1 MLAYDPEL
9 SPEENRSVM
18 EDAFAFTHTASLTY
32 AARDSVL
39 DDRTIREGD
48 YLALLD
54 GKLLDA
60 LRSTRD
66 AIFLLSREI
75 ARLPGISY
83 ITVFYGAGV
92 DETAAEA
99 VRAQLA
105 KDCPA
110 AEVSAVYG
118 GQPIYYYIISAE

>member
-1 MLAYDPEL
+1 
-9 SPEENRSVM
+9 M
-18 EDAFAFTHTASLTY
+18 EQAFANTHTASLTY

-39 DDRTIREGD
+39 DDRTIRQGD

-54 GKLLDA
+54 GKLMNA
-60 LRSTRD
+60 VRSERD
-66 AIFLLSREI
+66 AVLLLSREI
-75 ARLPGISY
+75 SRLPEVTY